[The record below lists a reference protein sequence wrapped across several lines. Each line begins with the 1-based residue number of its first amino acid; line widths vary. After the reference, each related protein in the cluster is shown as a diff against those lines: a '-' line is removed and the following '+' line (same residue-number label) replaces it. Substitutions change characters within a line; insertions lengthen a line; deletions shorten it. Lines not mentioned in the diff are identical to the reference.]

1 MLGAIAILFLFVIMM
16 LNLQLAELSSIGK
29 EYTQNLPLGALV
41 GSLFLF
47 SVISILPNNGM
58 SIHTISTAEGSS
70 SIGLGIVNWFN
81 SVLAFGH
88 VNMPSTNIHEAFS
101 TMSVADTT
109 FTNFLQIQSIGQ
121 GLYTYGSMWLILTS
135 VILLLAMIGP
145 ISLSMNKATTDGD
158 YSSTT
163 TTPSLLNK
171 VTINFKR
178 PPGGLSQRELF
189 CLQTFIVAGNKL
201 EV

>member
-1 MLGAIAILFLFVIMM
+1 M

-47 SVISILPNNGM
+47 SVISILPNNGV
-58 SIHTISTAEGSS
+58 SIDTISTSPS
-70 SIGLGIVNWFN
+70 SIGLGIVSWFN

-88 VNMPSTNIHEAFS
+88 VNIPSTNIHEAFS

-145 ISLSMNKATTDGD
+145 IALSMNKTALDHNSTNG
-158 YSSTT
+158 SS
-163 TTPSLLNK
+163 N
-171 VTINFKR
+171 
-178 PPGGLSQRELF
+178 
-189 CLQTFIVAGNKL
+189 
-201 EV
+201 